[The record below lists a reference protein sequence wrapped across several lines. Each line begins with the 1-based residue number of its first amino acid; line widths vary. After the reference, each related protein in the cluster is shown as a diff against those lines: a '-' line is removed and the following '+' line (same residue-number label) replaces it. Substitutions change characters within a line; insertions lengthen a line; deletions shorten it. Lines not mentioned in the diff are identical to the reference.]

1 MRLGFHLSIAGS
13 LCRAVYQA
21 QVLGCQALQIF
32 VQNPRGWKWRPVA
45 PAAIQDF
52 SRARFQAGLGPLVV
66 HLGYLPNL
74 ATADPALYALSTQ
87 RLSRELELARA
98 LKADYLVVHPG
109 HGPLQEASFALVARA
124 LALAVSQVPPPPL
137 VLLEN
142 TAGQG
147 QELGWRFEHLS
158 RIITASG
165 VPLGLCL
172 DTAHAHGAG
181 FDLSTPRGR
190 PAVGRPGPGAGTGR
204 VKIVHLND
212 SRVPLN
218 SRRDR
223 HWHLGRGAI
232 GLPGLRHFIVPP
244 LAQARGRHHG
254 NPEPH
259 QAYEWYN
266 LLVARSLA
274 PDTLLLPPA
283 SPAPPITAAL
293 ARRHKLP
300 MRHLP
305 APLPPRGLF
314 LPPPAPL
321 ARSRRTYYKC

>member
-45 PAAIQDF
+45 PAAMRDFIQ
-52 SRARFQAGLGPLVV
+52 ARTEAGLSPLVV

-74 ATADPALYALSTQ
+74 AAADPALYAQSTE
-87 RLSRELELARA
+87 RLSRELELARE
-98 LKADYLVVHPG
+98 LGADYLVAHPG
-109 HGPLQEASFALVARA
+109 HGPLGEASFALVARA
-124 LALAVSQVPPPPL
+124 LALAVSRVPPPPL

-147 QELGWRFEHLS
+147 QELGWRFQHLE
-158 RIITASG
+158 RIITLSR

-181 FDLSTPRGR
+181 FDLSR
-190 PAVGRPGPGAGTGR
+190 PSGIARLLGDLARGPGLDA

-212 SRVPLN
+212 SRFACN

-223 HWHLGRGAI
+223 HWHLGQGAI
-232 GLPGLRHFIVPP
+232 GLPGLRHLLSHPWFK
-244 LAQARGRHHG
+244 
-254 NPEPH
+254 PEGAIMETPKPH

-274 PDTLLLPPA
+274 PGTLLLAAGETWPE
-283 SPAPPITAAL
+283 SPGRVGQA
-293 ARRHKLP
+293 
-300 MRHLP
+300 
-305 APLPPRGLF
+305 F
-314 LPPPAPL
+314 
-321 ARSRRTYYKC
+321 

>member
-13 LCRAVYQA
+13 LLRAVYEA

-45 PAAIQDF
+45 PAAIEDF
-52 SRARFQAGLGPLVV
+52 FQARARAGLSPLVV

-74 ATADPALYALSTQ
+74 ATPDPALYALSTE
-87 RLSRELELARA
+87 RLSRELELARD

-109 HGPLQEASFALVARA
+109 HGPLGEASFTRVAQALARA
-124 LALAVSQVPPPPL
+124 VYRVPPPPL

-147 QELGWRFEHLS
+147 QELGWRFEHLE
-158 RIITASG
+158 RIITLSG

-181 FDLSTPRGR
+181 YDLSCPPGVALLLADLAR
-190 PAVGRPGPGAGTGR
+190 GPGLDA

-212 SRVPLN
+212 SRVACN

-223 HWHLGRGAI
+223 HWHLGQGAI
-232 GLPGLRHFIVPP
+232 GLPGLRHLLSHPWFK
-244 LAQARGRHHG
+244 
-254 NPEPH
+254 PEAAIMETPKPH
-259 QAYEWYN
+259 QAHEWYN
-266 LLVARSLA
+266 LLVARSLV
-274 PDTLLLPPA
+274 PGNVLLPA
-283 SPAPPITAAL
+283 
-293 ARRHKLP
+293 
-300 MRHLP
+300 
-305 APLPPRGLF
+305 G
-314 LPPPAPL
+314 
-321 ARSRRTYYKC
+321 

>member
-32 VQNPRGWKWRPVA
+32 VQNPRGWQWRPVA

-52 SRARFQAGLGPLVV
+52 SRARVQAGLGPLVV

-74 ATADPALYALSTQ
+74 ATADPALYAMSTE
-87 RLSRELELARA
+87 RLLRELELARA
-98 LKADYLVVHPG
+98 LGADYLVVHPG
-109 HGPLQEASFALVARA
+109 HGPLELAIAQVARA

-147 QELGWRFEHLS
+147 RELGWRFHHLE
-158 RIITASG
+158 RIITLSR

-181 FDLSTPRGR
+181 YDLSSPPGITRLLADLAR
-190 PAVGRPGPGAGTGR
+190 GPGLDA
-204 VKIVHLND
+204 VKIIHLND

-232 GLPGLRHFIVPP
+232 GLPGLRHLLSHPW
-244 LAQARGRHHG
+244 L
-254 NPEPH
+254 NPEAAILETPQPH

-266 LLVARSLA
+266 LLMARSLV
-274 PDTLLLPPA
+274 PGTLLLPPA
-283 SPAPPITAAL
+283 EAHPASHGLTG
-293 ARRHKLP
+293 
-300 MRHLP
+300 P
-305 APLPPRGLF
+305 A
-314 LPPPAPL
+314 
-321 ARSRRTYYKC
+321 K